1 MRIIYIFLTATHRRS
16 YKLLM
21 KNIFLLSLLS
31 LLFSLNAYAYNKTV
45 DFVDM
50 ERFMGDWYVVAG
62 RFTALE
68 KNVFNAVESYT
79 WNENAKRIDISFN
92 YNKGSLTGP
101 VKSIPQKGWIYNKET
116 NAHWKVSPFWPLKLD
131 YLVIGLAADYDWTV
145 IGVPNEKYV
154 WIMSRNPHLPKETI
168 QTIIDELDRNGY
180 NTKRIIYVEHNPQA
194 K

>member
-1 MRIIYIFLTATHRRS
+1 MNLKRSILTLVLALSTFATS
-16 YKLLM
+16 AL
-21 KNIFLLSLLS
+21 
-31 LLFSLNAYAYNKTV
+31 AYNKTV

-50 ERFMGDWYVVAG
+50 ERFMGDWFVVAG

-68 KNVFNAVESYT
+68 RNVFNAVESYK
-79 WNENAKRIDISFN
+79 WNTKDNRIDISFN

-101 VKSIPQKGWIYNKET
+101 VKSIPQKGWIFNTKT
-116 NAHWKVSPFWPLKLD
+116 NAHWKVSPIWPLKLD

-168 QTIIDELDRNGY
+168 QTIIDELEKNGY
-180 NTKRIIYVEHNPQA
+180 NTRNIIYVEHNSI
-194 K
+194 